1 MKILTIITAIF
12 VPITFI
18 AGLYGMNFDNMPEL
32 HHEYGYFFVLGVILA
47 VAVAMVVLF
56 RKIRWL

>member
-32 HHEYGYFFVLGVILA
+32 HYEYGYFFVLGTILV
-47 VAVAMVVLF
+47 VAVAMIVLF
-56 RKIRWL
+56 KKIRWL

>member
-32 HHEYGYFFVLGVILA
+32 HHEYGYYIVLGVIALLA
-47 VAVAMVVLF
+47 AGMVFLF

>member
-18 AGLYGMNFDNMPEL
+18 AGLYGMNFVNMPEL
-32 HHEYGYFFVLGVILA
+32 QHENGYFIVLGII
-47 VAVAMVVLF
+47 VAVAIAMILLF
-56 RKIRWL
+56 KRIRWL

>member
-18 AGLYGMNFDNMPEL
+18 AGLYGMNFTNMPEL
-32 HHEYGYFFVLGVILA
+32 GAAYGYFTVLGIMA
-47 VAVAMVVLF
+47 IIAIAMLILF